1 MERLDK
7 HEYKYETIVIGGG
20 LSALLFSYYNNC
32 PCIFSEPR
40 VPFEFDVFDGGSDI
54 SFLGLP
60 PGANKTVTWQRLI
73 TTLALGGLLPMG
85 DKVASLSVQENKLK
99 ASTHNSRLGRFEF
112 DKLVVFDDKS
122 IRGLPKV
129 KDQQVGRC
137 KVIDWFHVRSGMEH
151 DHDLFE
157 TEDDFIQKVI
167 FYPSERFGNQ
177 TSGRMRKDLVA
188 ISHLDEDQIN
198 NFDYSDTMAKFK
210 IVQMMKD
217 AGIKGARNGRDTYNP
232 NIYRYYSPKIEAVE
246 REIIRDI
253 KSFYHDDERFQ
264 FHYETPEEIIENY
277 SCDPA
282 SYSSKITDLMFKN
295 N

>member
-1 MERLDK
+1 
-7 HEYKYETIVIGGG
+7 
-20 LSALLFSYYNNC
+20 
-32 PCIFSEPR
+32 
-40 VPFEFDVFDGGSDI
+40 
-54 SFLGLP
+54 
-60 PGANKTVTWQRLI
+60 
-73 TTLALGGLLPMG
+73 MG

-112 DKLVVFDDKS
+112 DKLVIFDDKS
-122 IRGLPKV
+122 IRGLPRV
-129 KDQQVGRC
+129 RDQQVGRC

-151 DHDLFE
+151 EHDLLE

-188 ISHLDEDQIN
+188 ISYLDEDQIN

-246 REIIRDI
+246 REILRDI

-264 FHYETPEEIIENY
+264 FHYDTPEEIIENY
-277 SCDPA
+277 FRDRD
-282 SYSSKITDLMFKN
+282 SYASKIASLLFKED
-295 N
+295 